1 MSRVPRMIARA
12 LRHEPELLGLTL
24 GAGGWVRIDDLL
36 RGLAGAGRRTRRE
49 ELYAIVAADEKG
61 RFTLS
66 PDGQRIRAA
75 QGHSVEVDLQ
85 LEPVTPPARLLHGT
99 ATRNLD
105 GIFRDGLLPGR
116 RQQVHLS
123 ETEEVAR
130 TVGARH
136 GTPVIFEVD
145 AAGLSGAGHPFW
157 RADNGV
163 WLTGPV
169 PVTHLRLIG

>member
-12 LRHEPELLGLTL
+12 LRHEPELLGLAL
-24 GAGGWVRIDDLL
+24 APGGWVRVEDLL
-36 RGLAGAGRRTRRE
+36 RGLAGAGRRTSRE
-49 ELYAIVAADEKG
+49 ELFAIVAADDKR

-75 QGHSVEVDLQ
+75 QGHSAEVDLQ
-85 LEPVTPPARLLHGT
+85 LETVTPPARLLHGT
-99 ATRNLD
+99 ATRHLG

-136 GTPVIFEVD
+136 GTPVILEVD
-145 AAGLSGAGHPFW
+145 AAGLSAAGHPFW

-169 PVTHLRLIG
+169 PVTYIRLIG